1 MATKGFRQIVES
13 DLAEARRQGKTYN
26 QMYADEREKQ
36 FKSGMLSKEAYNKGL
51 ASELATPKQV
61 REIVDNYPSVNS
73 MQQYQHERDSGDPNA
88 LRLSFEDWK
97 KL

>member
-1 MATKGFRQIVES
+1 MATKGMRQIVES

-26 QMYADEREKQ
+26 KFYSDEREKQ
-36 FKSGMLSKEAYNKGL
+36 YKSGMLSKKAYDQGR
-51 ASELATPKQV
+51 AYELATPKEV
-61 REIVDNYPSVNS
+61 RNIVDNFPPVNS
-73 MQQYQHERDSGDPNA
+73 MQQYQNEREAGDPNA

>member
-1 MATKGFRQIVES
+1 MATKRYRQMVES

-36 FKSGMLSKEAYNKGL
+36 YKSGMLSKDAYDKGL
-51 ASELATPKQV
+51 AYELATPKKV
-61 REIVDNYPSVNS
+61 REIVDNYPPANS
-73 MQQYQHERDSGDPNA
+73 MQQYQNERDAGDPNA

>member
-51 ASELATPKQV
+51 AYELATPKQV

-73 MQQYQHERDSGDPNA
+73 MQQYQNERDAGDPNA